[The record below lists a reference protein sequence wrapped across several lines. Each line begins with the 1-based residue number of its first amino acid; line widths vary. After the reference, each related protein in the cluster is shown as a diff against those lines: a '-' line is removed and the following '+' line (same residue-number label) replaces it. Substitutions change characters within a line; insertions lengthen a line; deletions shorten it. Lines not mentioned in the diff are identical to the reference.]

1 VKWSDKIECSEIK
14 TSISSTCQ
22 MSSSSQSATRRS
34 SSSSSSSS
42 SSYTYGIPGSQV
54 TIILNKSGNHSL
66 ALSRGSNPNSK
77 TSSSIPAPVGQ
88 PFCKVCYDAGLP
100 VANYTGHFVKDQP
113 GPGGKVVCPTLLAQ
127 KCLKCG
133 VAGHT
138 SSYCPQE
145 ARLEAERKER
155 ARDARRMNEPA
166 NGNGWKVVGGAASI
180 PVPLTSSSKPQIK
193 TAAPPPVARGSFG
206 LLAVDEPS
214 DDSEY
219 EREQEEVRNTPAGV
233 PKPVVKERPVLTGP
247 PPAIEPA
254 KPLTW
259 AQRAA
264 AAATKTP
271 SSSSSSTSSAPVQTS
286 PLVDTRFQLHSL
298 CDRVEM
304 SKRASSAKKVAAAS
318 AANHRG
324 NAASIARESSLKR
337 KQESVTIPA

>member
-1 VKWSDKIECSEIK
+1 
-14 TSISSTCQ
+14 
-22 MSSSSQSATRRS
+22 MLSSSSQSA
-34 SSSSSSSS
+34 
-42 SSYTYGIPGSQV
+42 SYTYGIPGSQV
-54 TIILNKSGNHSL
+54 TISLNKSGNHSL
-66 ALSRGSNPNSK
+66 TLSRGPNPNSK
-77 TSSSIPAPVGQ
+77 TSSSVPVPAPGK

-100 VANYTGHFVKDQP
+100 VADYTDHFVKDQP
-113 GPGGKVVCPTLLAQ
+113 GPNGKVVCPTLLAQ

-145 ARLEAERKER
+145 ARLERERKER
-155 ARDARRMNEPA
+155 DRDARRV
-166 NGNGWKVVGGAASI
+166 NGNGVNEWKVVGGGASASA
-180 PVPLTSSSKPQIK
+180 VVSTPLTSASKPQIK
-193 TAAPPPVARGSFG
+193 TAAHSVATPVARSGSFG
-206 LLAVDEPS
+206 LLAVDEQS

-219 EREQEEVRNTPAGV
+219 EREEEEVRNTPAGI
-233 PKPVVKERPVLTGP
+233 PKPVIKERPILTGP
-247 PPAIEPA
+247 PPAVEPT

-264 AAATKTP
+264 AAAA
-271 SSSSSSTSSAPVQTS
+271 SSTSSKTSVAVGAAAAATAP
-286 PLVDTRFQLHSL
+286 LADTRFQLHSL

-337 KQESVTIPA
+337 KQDSVTIPA

>member
-1 VKWSDKIECSEIK
+1 
-14 TSISSTCQ
+14 
-22 MSSSSQSATRRS
+22 MLSSSSQSA
-34 SSSSSSSS
+34 
-42 SSYTYGIPGSQV
+42 SYTYGFPGSQV
-54 TIILNKSGNHSL
+54 TISINNSGERSL
-66 ALSRGSNPNSK
+66 TLLRGGPNTNSK
-77 TSSSIPAPVGQ
+77 TSSSVPVGTRKFPDGWVGPANK

-100 VANYTGHFVKDQP
+100 VADYTDHFVKDQP
-113 GPGGKVVCPTLLAQ
+113 GPNGKVVCPTLLAQ

-145 ARLEAERKER
+145 ARLERERKER
-155 ARDARRMNEPA
+155 DRDARRV
-166 NGNGWKVVGGAASI
+166 NGNGVNEWKVVGGGASASAVVSTL
-180 PVPLTSSSKPQIK
+180 PLPAPLTSGSKAQIK
-193 TAAPPPVARGSFG
+193 TAAPVATPSVARSGSFG

-219 EREQEEVRNTPAGV
+219 EREEQEIRNTPAGI
-233 PKPVVKERPVLTGP
+233 PKPVIKERPILTGP
-247 PPAIEPA
+247 PPAVEPT

-264 AAATKTP
+264 AAA
-271 SSSSSSTSSAPVQTS
+271 SSTSSKTSVAVGAAAAATAP
-286 PLVDTRFQLHSL
+286 LADTRFQLHSL

-337 KQESVTIPA
+337 KQDSVTIPA